1 MFALINFNVLLLFQE
16 AQGGNDFY
24 NTYLNYPGFEA
35 WKFLNL
41 FIFVG
46 AIVYLLKKPL
56 GTAFKTKRET
66 IRQELVRA
74 KQERDAAL
82 SKLAEV
88 ETRFQNLQAETAA
101 IQAQSQREA
110 EAEAGRILEQTRHDV
125 EKLRENARREIEAA
139 GAQAKRELKR
149 FSANETVRIAEE
161 MLRGKMDNAESS
173 RLISNSIA
181 ELGAAKNNGG
191 LN

>member
-101 IQAQSQREA
+101 IQTQSQREA

-125 EKLRENARREIEAA
+125 EKLRDNARREIEAA